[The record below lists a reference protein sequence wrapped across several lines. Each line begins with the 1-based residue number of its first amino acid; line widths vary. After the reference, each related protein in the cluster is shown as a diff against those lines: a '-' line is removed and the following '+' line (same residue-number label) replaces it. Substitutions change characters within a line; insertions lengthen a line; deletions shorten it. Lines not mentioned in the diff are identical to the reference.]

1 MFLAKKQNK
10 CAIRY
15 QEMYVT
21 RFLVKSVNKFLDK
34 FVIKSSVRSV
44 VISLVKFV
52 SRCPRLN
59 VGTYRGSSA
68 LQFVSQHTFAKCARM
83 TATGHLRPQSKRST
97 EPLLPRLCHPIRD
110 RACLSALVE

>member
-1 MFLAKKQNK
+1 MGIFQGKCVTRFLGRNVEMFLAKKQNK

-21 RFLVKSVNKFLDK
+21 RFLVKSVNKFLD
-34 FVIKSSVRSV
+34 
-44 VISLVKFV
+44 KFV

-83 TATGHLRPQSKRST
+83 TATGPLRLQSKRST
-97 EPLLPRLCHPIRD
+97 ERLLPRLCRPIRD
-110 RACLSALVE
+110 RACLSAL